1 MRHVVSDVLFLH
13 GRESGPLGNKA
24 RWLAA
29 HFDAVTPQLET
40 LGRLEAA
47 LPKARDALR
56 LHAPKVVVGSSYGGA
71 IAVQLAHEGLLPGV
85 PLVLVAPAAKLLGA
99 PSQLPASTR
108 AVIFHAREDP
118 IVPYADSVE
127 LADSP
132 GTQVRLV
139 TIDGDDHP
147 LNGLLTDGR
156 LGDAVRTF
164 LEASRQESARHVV

>member
-1 MRHVVSDVLFLH
+1 MRHVMTDVLFFH

-40 LGRLEAA
+40 LGLLEAA
-47 LPKARDALR
+47 LPRAREAVR

-71 IAVQLAHEGLLPGV
+71 IAVQLAHEGLLRGV

-99 PSQLPASTR
+99 PSRLAPSTR

-127 LADSP
+127 LAGSE
-132 GTQVRLV
+132 GTQVTLV
-139 TIDGDDHP
+139 TIEGDDHP

-156 LGDAVRTF
+156 LGDAVRE
-164 LEASRQESARHVV
+164 LLASR